1 MSKNWIGGIKNP
13 LQTRA
18 IFGLSLSLAFH
29 STAQKDIKKTRQLT
43 AHLATAFSLMDVI
56 VKERGS
62 GIGNP
67 EQRGAPRQNPLLYT
81 KEVSLSEWARGVV
94 VSIYYMS
101 I

>member
-1 MSKNWIGGIKNP
+1 
-13 LQTRA
+13 
-18 IFGLSLSLAFH
+18 
-29 STAQKDIKKTRQLT
+29 
-43 AHLATAFSLMDVI
+43 MDVI